1 MIDWISRS
9 TTLKEVETSK
19 ILVARREELAF
30 VQVCGRGSFQNAGAV
45 KSFYQELLQKG
56 VTRFVVDLN
65 ECTYLDSTFLGT
77 LTGLGM
83 RLKEKSE
90 GKGRLHIINVNS
102 RNIELLRNLGLDR
115 LFNIDVK
122 PRDLAQSIDLNLKEV
137 RPEKV
142 DRTESAEQMLEAHQ
156 NLMDWDPRNVPKFK
170 DVVTYLKEDLGL
182 SQSD

>member
-1 MIDWISRS
+1 MIDSISRS
-9 TTLKEVETSK
+9 ITLKEVETSK
-19 ILVARREELAF
+19 ILVARKDELAF
-30 VQVCGRGSFQNAGAV
+30 IQVCGRGSFQNAGAV

-122 PRDLAQSIDLNLKEV
+122 PREIPAADLNLHEV
-137 RPEKV
+137 KPEKV
-142 DRTESAEQMLEAHQ
+142 DKTESAEQMLEAHQ